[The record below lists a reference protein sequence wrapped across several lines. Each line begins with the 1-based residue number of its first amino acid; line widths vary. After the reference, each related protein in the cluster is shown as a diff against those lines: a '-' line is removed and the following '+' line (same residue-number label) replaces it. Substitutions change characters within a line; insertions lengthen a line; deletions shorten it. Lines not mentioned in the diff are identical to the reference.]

1 MELFQ
6 IAGVVIIVCVFI
18 TCLFSYLSTR
28 EKRKTKEMEL
38 KKQILELEV
47 EKQNGNIKLLQEER
61 NKNDKIMEYASA
73 AYNKR

>member
-1 MELFQ
+1 
-6 IAGVVIIVCVFI
+6 
-18 TCLFSYLSTR
+18 
-28 EKRKTKEMEL
+28 MEL